1 MLCMWVA
8 RCELWSVDL
17 VKFIIALFLSFF
29 SSSSGLLYNATHLH
43 PVLARALWRMLAK
56 DSGKNYTCCSVGSYW
71 MFGRFR
77 QYLKTYFKVKLY
89 TLLCN
94 TKLIMLTVKK
104 LDVVLLMW
112 YVVLDVV
119 LTFNIKSYFFAVFK
133 QHVWNKNFTI
143 CDISL
148 L

>member
-1 MLCMWVA
+1 
-8 RCELWSVDL
+8 
-17 VKFIIALFLSFF
+17 
-29 SSSSGLLYNATHLH
+29 
-43 PVLARALWRMLAK
+43 
-56 DSGKNYTCCSVGSYW
+56 

-133 QHVWNKNFTI
+133 QHV
-143 CDISL
+143 
-148 L
+148 